1 MARGSH
7 NSPQRTTRGK
17 RRKSTLKTI
26 RLIENNNAVLNK
38 FRNN

>member
-17 RRKSTLKTI
+17 RHKSKLKTS
-26 RLIENNNAVLNK
+26 RLIENNNAIINK
-38 FRNN
+38 LKNN